1 MFWRVFTVSSVWFNS
16 VFAEIGILLA
26 IYTIL
31 VISEWRILEKAGE
44 KGWKS
49 LIPFYNLFLSHHIA
63 GMPHIWFIL
72 EVIFWFTELILELV
86 PAVPDP
92 IEIICGIVI
101 AIFTLISEII
111 HLNLLCDR
119 FGKGIG
125 FKIGMFILPEV
136 FMPIIAFG
144 SSVYTPPEH

>member
-1 MFWRVFTVSSVWFNS
+1 MSATVEPI
-16 VFAEIGILLA
+16 ARMAAQLARLPGIGQKSAQRLA
-26 IYTIL
+26 Y
-31 VISEWRILEKAGE
+31 
-44 KGWKS
+44 
-49 LIPFYNLFLSHHIA
+49 HIA

-72 EVIFWFTELILELV
+72 KVIFWFTELILELV